1 MLTKPHPLQELDR
14 IAMRL
19 LDAYPEPSDFWQAY
33 GEATIRLYRCL
44 SIDPKAW

>member
-19 LDAYPEPSDFWQAY
+19 LDVYPEPSDFWQAY
-33 GEATIRLYRCL
+33 GEETIRLYRCL
-44 SIDPKAW
+44 